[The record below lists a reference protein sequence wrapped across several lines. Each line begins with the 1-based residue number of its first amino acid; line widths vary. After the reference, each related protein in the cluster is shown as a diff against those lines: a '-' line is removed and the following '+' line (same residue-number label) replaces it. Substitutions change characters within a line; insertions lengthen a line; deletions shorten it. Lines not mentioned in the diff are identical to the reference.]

1 MTLARLLSL
10 VAPPL
15 CWGCGGPAARDGPL
29 CQSCRAGQRWL
40 ESVAVAVSGISTWA
54 PVAYE
59 GSARALVGALKFRG
73 AAGIADHMAAAM
85 LARAPPRLIDKRTL
99 IPVPL
104 HPARLRR
111 RGFNQADRLA
121 AAMAT
126 RSALPVSRCLRRRG
140 AHGGQVGRG
149 RSDRIASVRG
159 SIGADRPVAPRVLL
173 VDDVITTG
181 ATLAACAAA
190 LREAGAS
197 EVAAIAYARTLGR

>member
-29 CQSCRAGQRWL
+29 CQSCRAGQRRL
-40 ESVAVAVSGISTWA
+40 ESVALAVAGISTWA

-73 AAGIADHMAAAM
+73 AAGVADHMAAAM

-99 IPVPL
+99 VPVPL

-121 AAMAT
+121 AAMAA

-140 AHGGQVGRG
+140 GHSAQVGRG
-149 RSDRIASVRG
+149 RSDRLAAVRG
-159 SIGADRPVAPRVLL
+159 SITADPPVAPRVLL

-181 ATLAACAAA
+181 ATLAACAVA
-190 LREAGAS
+190 LRDAGAS

>member
-1 MTLARLLSL
+1 MTLARLLSF

-15 CWGCGGPAARDGPL
+15 CWGCGGPATRDGPL
-29 CQSCRAGQRWL
+29 CQGCRAGQRWL
-40 ESVAVAVSGISTWA
+40 ESVAVEVAGIYTWA

-99 IPVPL
+99 VPVPL

-121 AAMAT
+121 AAMAA
-126 RSALPVSRCLRRRG
+126 RSGLPESRCLRRRG
-140 AHGGQVGRG
+140 AHGAQVGRG
-149 RSDRIASVRG
+149 RSDRLASVRG
-159 SIGADRPVAPRVLL
+159 SIAADRAVAPRVLL

-190 LREAGAS
+190 LHEAGAS

>member
-15 CWGCGGPAARDGPL
+15 CWSCGGPASRHGPL
-29 CQSCRAGQRWL
+29 CEGCRAGQRWL
-40 ESVAVAVSGISTWA
+40 ESVAVEVVGICTWA

-99 IPVPL
+99 VPVPL

-121 AAMAT
+121 AAMAA
-126 RSALPVSRCLRRRG
+126 RSALPVADCLRRRG
-140 AHGGQVGRG
+140 ARGAQVGKG
-149 RSDRIASVRG
+149 RSDRLTAVRS
-159 SIGADRPVAPRVLL
+159 SISADRPVAPRVLL

-181 ATLAACAAA
+181 ATLAACAAE
-190 LREAGAS
+190 LRDAGAS
-197 EVAAIAYARTLGR
+197 EVAAIAFARTLGR

>member
-1 MTLARLLSL
+1 
-10 VAPPL
+10 VA
-15 CWGCGGPAARDGPL
+15 
-29 CQSCRAGQRWL
+29 
-40 ESVAVAVSGISTWA
+40 GICTWA

-99 IPVPL
+99 VPVPL

-121 AAMAT
+121 AAMAA
-126 RSALPVSRCLRRRG
+126 RSALPVAQCLRRRG
-140 AHGGQVGRG
+140 PHRAQVGRG
-149 RSDRIASVRG
+149 RSDRLAAVRN
-159 SIGADRPVAPRVLL
+159 SISAHQPVAPRVLL

-190 LREAGAS
+190 LRDAGAS
-197 EVAAIAYARTLGR
+197 EVAAIAFARTLGR

>member
-15 CWGCGGPAARDGPL
+15 CWGCGGPAPRDEPL
-29 CQSCRAGQRWL
+29 CRSCRTGQRWL
-40 ESVAVAVSGISTWA
+40 ESVAVEVAGIRTWA

-85 LARAPPRLIDKRTL
+85 LARAPPRLIDNRTL
-99 IPVPL
+99 VPVPL

-111 RGFNQADRLA
+111 RGFNQADRLT
-121 AAMAT
+121 AAMAA
-126 RSALPVSRCLRRRG
+126 RSAMPVARCLRRRG
-140 AHGGQVGRG
+140 PQGAQVGRG
-149 RSDRIASVRG
+149 RSDRLAAVRD
-159 SIGADRPVAPRVLL
+159 SISADRPVAPRVLL

-181 ATLAACAAA
+181 ATLAACVAA
-190 LREAGAS
+190 LRDAGAS
-197 EVAAIAYARTLGR
+197 EVAAIAFARTLGR